1 VNRVF
6 LLSPAQ
12 CDGKRA
18 GMLLAAKA
26 EFGLAVRMR
35 GPSGAPLADVFTFLS
50 GLYFRGKIAYART
63 FARPPEGVAGA
74 FVITS
79 SRGLRSPDEPIDAT
93 ALREFAAVP
102 IDVAED
108 RYHRPLATDAR
119 ALAEAAGED
128 CEIVLLGSIATPKY
142 VDVLRRTLGRRLRF
156 PGDFIG
162 RGDKSRGALLLRCV
176 ADGRELDYAPLDG
189 ALLHGPRPPRL
200 PARTAC

>member
-18 GMLLAAKA
+18 AMLLAPKAKFA
-26 EFGLAVRMR
+26 LALRVH
-35 GPSGAPLADVFTFLS
+35 GPGGAPLADVFTFLS
-50 GLYFRGKIAYART
+50 GLYFRGKIAYARA

-79 SRGLRSPDEPIDAT
+79 SRGLRSPDEPIDAE

-108 RYHRPLATDAR
+108 RYQRPLALDAR

-142 VDVLRRTLGRRLRF
+142 RSVFATTIGERLRF
-156 PGDFIG
+156 PRAFVGL
-162 RGDKSRGALLLRCV
+162 GDKSRGALMLRCV
-176 ADGRELDYAPLDG
+176 AEGRELDYTD
-189 ALLHGPRPPRL
+189 
-200 PARTAC
+200 AC